1 MIRTLISHAASAV
14 YHLAGSTVSSLWSK
28 ATLILSEGADATSA
42 ATSAAADATSGATAA
57 AAAATSPFLN
67 AIEYTI
73 VVPLLYFSVLFCIL
87 GIVWQLVKIFRS
99 PPPPYS
105 LKIYP
110 SSKSAGL
117 GALNDTFAMPQL
129 RRHKP
134 LFWVFLVVFHI
145 SLVLLLLGHLDILPT
160 ISIVPESSRH
170 MIGAGLVGVGVTV
183 PLLYFLFRRFRTPV
197 REITVPADYLLLILI
212 LFLFLFGDLMSWGNS
227 WTPNGFVM
235 TKQDFSLYFQGL
247 ARFTFADPRAVLPGS
262 HYHFVVIHV
271 LLADLFFI
279 ILPFSKI
286 MHAFLSYPIN
296 LLRRK

>member
-1 MIRTLISHAASAV
+1 MIRALISLAASAV
-14 YHLAGSTVSSLWSK
+14 HHVTGLFAASPSAVLQA
-28 ATLILSEGADATSA
+28 ATDATTG
-42 ATSAAADATSGATAA
+42 ATSAADATSGATAA

-87 GIVWQLVKIFRS
+87 GIVWRLVKIFRS

-110 SSKSAGL
+110 SSKKPGL
-117 GALNDTFAMPQL
+117 SALNDTFAMPQL

-134 LFWVFLVVFHI
+134 LFWTFLVIFHVSMI
-145 SLVLLLLGHLDILPT
+145 LLFLGHLDILPT
-160 ISIVPESSRH
+160 ISLVPESSRH

-197 REITVPADYLLLILI
+197 REISVPADYLHLILI
-212 LFLFLFGDLMSWGNS
+212 LFLFLFGYLMSWGNS
-227 WTPNGFVM
+227 WTANGFVM
-235 TKQDFSLYFQGL
+235 TKQDFSLYFDGL
-247 ARFTFADPRAVLPGS
+247 LRFTFADPRAVLPGS

-271 LLADLFFI
+271 LLADLFFFV
-279 ILPFSKI
+279 LPFSKI
-286 MHAFLSYPIN
+286 VHAFLSYPIN

>member
-1 MIRTLISHAASAV
+1 MINALVSLAATAVRHLAGHVTGSTWSLANLVLQESADAASGASAV
-14 YHLAGSTVSSLWSK
+14 
-28 ATLILSEGADATSA
+28 
-42 ATSAAADATSGATAA
+42 ADATSGASEAVA
-57 AAAATSPFLN
+57 SVSPFLN

-73 VVPLLYFSVLFCIL
+73 LVPLFYASILFCVL
-87 GIVWQLVKIFRS
+87 GIVWRLIKILGA
-99 PPPPYS
+99 PPAPYS

-110 SSKSAGL
+110 SAKSPGTK
-117 GALNDTFAMPQL
+117 ALNDTFAMPQL

-134 LFWVFLVVFHI
+134 LFWVFLVIFHI
-145 SLVLLLLGHLDILPT
+145 SLILLILGHLDILPS
-160 ISIVPESSRH
+160 ISLVPESSND

-183 PLLYFLFRRFRTPV
+183 PLIYFLFRRFRSPV
-197 REITVPADYLLLILI
+197 REISVPADYLLLVLI

-247 ARFTFADPRAVLPGS
+247 AQFTFADPRAVLPGS

-286 MHAFLSYPIN
+286 VHAFLSYPIN